1 MTKLTAIRGRSK
13 IVSAALLAA
22 VLSGC
27 GLSGPRTFGGDPQL
41 SVVPGA
47 TLPTP
52 TRGDLTEAD
61 RPYYIGPFDRLTV
74 GVFGI
79 EELREREVQ
88 ADSSGRI
95 AFPLAGVIEAG
106 NKTPAEVAE
115 IITQRLRGSY
125 VRNPQVTVN
134 LKETVNRVV
143 TVDGQVNRPGLYPVL
158 GRSSL
163 VRAVATAGS
172 TTEFARLE
180 DVVVF
185 REVGGQ
191 KYAALYSL
199 KAIRDGAYPD
209 PEVFANDVI
218 VVGDSAARRL
228 FKDILQA
235 SPLLTTPLLVLFQ
248 NGN

>member
-1 MTKLTAIRGRSK
+1 M
-13 IVSAALLAA
+13 
-22 VLSGC
+22 
-27 GLSGPRTFGGDPQL
+27 
-41 SVVPGA
+41 PGA

-191 KYAALYSL
+191 KYAALYNL